1 MYIRKENGQSYV
13 YIKGEDGLLKKQY
26 VRTGKT
32 LYGSTIEVKEGL
44 SIDDA
49 IAFPY
54 GKNVK
59 EGAKTKVASD
69 YADDEDDNSSG
80 MENYDSGMDNIDGEN
95 YDEGSY
101 DEGSFEEGSYEEGAY
116 DEGAYEEAA
125 Y

>member
-1 MYIRKENGQSYV
+1 MKKMPVPPQTVFTLIKCISERKTARVMYTSKEKTV
-13 YIKGEDGLLKKQY
+13 CVKKQY

-59 EGAKTKVASD
+59 EGAKTKVASE

-80 MENYDSGMDNIDGEN
+80 MENYDSGWTI
-95 YDEGSY
+95 
-101 DEGSFEEGSYEEGAY
+101 
-116 DEGAYEEAA
+116 
-125 Y
+125 

>member
-59 EGAKTKVASD
+59 EGAKTKVAS
-69 YADDEDDNSSG
+69 
-80 MENYDSGMDNIDGEN
+80 
-95 YDEGSY
+95 
-101 DEGSFEEGSYEEGAY
+101 
-116 DEGAYEEAA
+116 
-125 Y
+125 